1 MADAASQGNILEVD
15 LTTGDIETKPIP
27 RETLKRFLGGLGLN
41 SWLLYRHTDPETAP
55 LGPDNVVL
63 VSPGLLTGTEAPT
76 SPRVE
81 VTTKSPLTGLIG
93 TGNSGGYWGPRLKK
107 GGLDSL
113 MIRGASKKPVYLIID
128 DGDAYLRDAGDV
140 WGLDAYETTDELKRR
155 HGDEFSVMAIG
166 PAGENLVRFAAPVFD
181 KQHMPGRCHAGAV
194 LGSKKLKA
202 VAVKG
207 SHPVEVYDR
216 EAFEAAVAS
225 CEERIRGYPAWKARA
240 KAGSMGTIGVT
251 EEGVD
256 YDEVVGPYLRRGEPG
271 VYCPCMMEG
280 LYGCSLLAD
289 VKEGP
294 YAEVDVAC
302 AGLTLYS
309 GTADQYEIEL
319 PAAFKVNELCQ
330 RYGMDMFGSFF
341 YAYEL
346 CMRGVVSEEDVGLRL
361 ELGDDE
367 ALMNLLGMIANRK
380 GFGDVLAE
388 GAWRAAAAIGGD
400 AHKYVPTVKGLE
412 VMRLDPRAALKGN
425 VFTSMSILTNP
436 RGGDDLKGTH
446 GVSNYPGVSSWA
458 RKLGIDGEEYSRWL
472 LGWLDMPRGFKERV
486 FGDPPDINSPDE
498 LLMTYWYNHLTS
510 AYNSLGLCMFSSS
523 VADALGPSYQAE
535 LYSAATGV
543 EASAADIMETGER
556 IFNLMRMYI
565 VREGVRREND
575 HWPDSFYEE
584 PSPAGSEKGPAFD
597 RATFEEHLSRYY
609 RLRGWDERG
618 IPTEVTLRRLG
629 LEEIANDIPHCDP

>member
-1 MADAASQGNILEVD
+1 MAHVTSPGKILEVD
-15 LTTGDIETKPIP
+15 LTTGDTVTKPIP
-27 RETLKRFLGGLGLN
+27 RETSKRFLGGLGLN
-41 SWLLYRHTDPETAP
+41 AWLLYRHTGPDTDP

-63 VSPGLLTGTEAPT
+63 VSPGLLTGTMAPT

-81 VTTKSPLTGLIG
+81 VTTKSPLTDLIG

-107 GGLDSL
+107 AGLDSL
-113 MIRGASKKPVYLIID
+113 IIRGASEKPVYLVID
-128 DGDAYLRDAGDV
+128 EGDATLRGAGDI
-140 WGLDAYETTDELKRR
+140 WGLDSYEATDELKRR

-166 PAGENLVRFAAPVFD
+166 PAGENQVRFAAPVFD
-181 KQHMPGRCHAGAV
+181 RQHMPGRCHAGAV

-207 SHPVEVYDR
+207 SQPVEVHDR
-216 EAFEAAVAS
+216 EAFSEVVAR
-225 CEERIRGYPAWKARA
+225 CEERIRSYPAWKARA

-256 YDEVVGPYLRRGEPG
+256 YDEVVGPYLRRGDPG

-294 YAEVDVAC
+294 YAGVDVAC

-309 GTADQYEIEL
+309 GAAAQYGIGL

-346 CMRGVVSEEDVGLRL
+346 YMRGIISEETIGFRL
-361 ELGDDE
+361 KLGDDE
-367 ALMNLLGMIANRK
+367 ALMRLLGMIAYRE

-388 GAWRAAAAIGGD
+388 GALRAAAAIGGD
-400 AHKYVPTVKGLE
+400 AHRYVPAVKGLE
-412 VMRLDPRAALKGN
+412 VMRLDPRAAWKGN

-458 RKLGIDGEEYSRWL
+458 RKLGIDREEYGRWL
-472 LGWLDMPRGFKERV
+472 MGWLDMPGGFKERV
-486 FGDPPDINSPDE
+486 FGDPPDIGSPDE
-498 LLMTYWYNHLTS
+498 LLMTLWYNHLTS

-523 VADALGPSYQAE
+523 VADALGPSYQAA
-535 LYSAATGV
+535 LYSAAAGV
-543 EASAADIMETGER
+543 ETTAFDIMETGER

-565 VREGVRREND
+565 VREGVGRADD

-584 PSPAGSEKGPAFD
+584 PSTAGGEKGPPFD
-597 RATFEEHLSRYY
+597 RATFEEHLTRYY

-618 IPTEVTLRRLG
+618 IPKDDTLRRLG
-629 LEEIANDIPHCDP
+629 LDEIAGDPLSL

>member
-1 MADAASQGNILEVD
+1 MAHATSPGKILEVD
-15 LTTGDIETKPIP
+15 LTTGDTVTKPIP
-27 RETLKRFLGGLGLN
+27 RETSKRFLGGLGLN
-41 SWLLYRHTDPETAP
+41 AWLLYQHTGPDTDP

-63 VSPGLLTGTEAPT
+63 VSPGLLTGTMAPT

-93 TGNSGGYWGPRLKK
+93 TGNSGGYWGPRLKEA
-107 GGLDSL
+107 GLDSL
-113 MIRGASKKPVYLIID
+113 MVRGAPEKPVYLVID
-128 DGDAYLRDAGDV
+128 EGDAYLRGAADI
-140 WGLDAYETTDELKRR
+140 WGLDTYEATDELKSR
-155 HGDEFSVMAIG
+155 HGEEFSVMAIG

-181 KQHMPGRCHAGAV
+181 RQHMPGRCHAGAV

-202 VAVKG
+202 VVVKG
-207 SHPVEVYDR
+207 SRSVEVHDR
-216 EAFEAAVAS
+216 EAFSEAVAL
-225 CEERIRGYPAWKARA
+225 CEDRIRSYPAWKARA
-240 KAGSMGTIGVT
+240 RAGSMGTIGVT

-294 YAEVDVAC
+294 YAGVDVAC

-309 GTADQYEIEL
+309 GAAAQYGIGL

-346 CMRGVVSEEDVGLRL
+346 YMRGIVSEEDVGFRL

-367 ALMNLLGMIANRK
+367 ALMRLLGMIAHRK

-388 GAWRAAAAIGGD
+388 GARRAAEAIGGD
-400 AHKYVPTVKGLE
+400 AHRYVPAVKGLE
-412 VMRLDPRAALKGN
+412 VMRLDPRAAWKCN

-458 RKLGIDGEEYSRWL
+458 RKLGIDREEYGRWL
-472 LGWLDMPRGFKERV
+472 LEWLDMPGGFKERV
-486 FGDPPDINSPDE
+486 FGDPPDIGSPDE
-498 LLMTYWYNHLTS
+498 LLMTLWYNHLTS

-523 VADALGPSYQAE
+523 VADALGPSYQAA

-543 EASAADIMETGER
+543 ETTASDMMEAGER
-556 IFNLMRMYI
+556 VFNLMRMYI
-565 VREGVRREND
+565 VREGVRREDD
-575 HWPDSFYEE
+575 HWPDSFYKE
-584 PSPAGSEKGPAFD
+584 PSPAGGEKGPAFD
-597 RATFEEHLSRYY
+597 RATFERHLTRYY

-618 IPTEVTLRRLG
+618 IPTEETLRRLG
-629 LEEIANDIPHCDP
+629 LDDITGDTPSL

>member
-1 MADAASQGNILEVD
+1 MTRAASQGKMLEVD
-15 LTTGDIETKPIP
+15 LTTVETLEKTIP
-27 RETLKRFLGGLGLN
+27 RETSRRFLGGLGLN
-41 SWLLYRHTDPETAP
+41 TWLLYTHTGPETDP
-55 LGPDNVVL
+55 LGPENVVL
-63 VSPGLLTGTEAPT
+63 MSPGLLTGTEAPT

-93 TGNSGGYWGPRLKK
+93 TGNSGGYWGPRLK
-107 GGLDSL
+107 GAGLDSL
-113 MIRGASKKPVYLIID
+113 MVRGASDKPVYLVID
-128 DGDAYLRDAGDV
+128 EGDV
-140 WGLDAYETTDELKRR
+140 KLHDAADLWGLDTYETTDELKRR

-181 KQHMPGRCHAGAV
+181 RQHMPGRCHAGAV

-207 SHPVEVYDR
+207 SQPVEAHDR
-216 EAFEAAVAS
+216 EAFSEAVAM
-225 CEERIRGYPAWKARA
+225 CEERIRSYPAWKARA
-240 KAGSMGTIGVT
+240 RTGSMGTIGVT
-251 EEGVD
+251 DEGVN
-256 YDEVVGPYLRRGEPG
+256 YDDIVGPYLRRGEPG

-294 YAEVDVAC
+294 YAGVDVAC

-309 GTADQYEIEL
+309 GAAAEYGIGL

-346 CMRGVVSEEDVGLRL
+346 YMRGIVSEEDLGFRL
-361 ELGDDE
+361 ELGDEE
-367 ALMNLLGMIANRK
+367 ALMRLLGMIAYRE

-388 GAWRAAAAIGGD
+388 GARRAAAAIGGD
-400 AHKYVPTVKGLE
+400 AHKYVPAVKGLE

-425 VFTSMSILTNP
+425 VFTSMSMLTNP

-446 GVSNYPGVSSWA
+446 GVSNYPGVSSWG
-458 RKLGIDGEEYSRWL
+458 RKLGICEEDYSRWL
-472 LGWLDMPRGFKERV
+472 MEWLDMPGGFKERV
-486 FGDPPDINSPDE
+486 FGDPPDIGSPDE

-565 VREGVRREND
+565 VREGVRRLDD

-584 PSPAGSEKGPAFD
+584 PSPAGAEKGPAFD
-597 RATFEEHLSRYY
+597 RATFEEHLTRYY

-618 IPTEVTLRRLG
+618 IPTGETLRRLG
-629 LEEIANDIPHCDP
+629 LDEIADDIPSL

>member
-1 MADAASQGNILEVD
+1 VR
-15 LTTGDIETKPIP
+15 
-27 RETLKRFLGGLGLN
+27 RERR
-41 SWLLYRHTDPETAP
+41 SRVPATDP
-55 LGPDNVVL
+55 LGPENVVL
-63 VSPGLLTGTEAPT
+63 FSPGLLTGTEAPT
-76 SPRVE
+76 SPRIE

-93 TGNSGGYWGPRLKK
+93 TGNSGGHWGPRLKK
-107 GGLDSL
+107 AGVASL
-113 MIRGASKKPVYLIID
+113 MVKGASEKPVYLVVD
-128 DGDAYLRDAGDV
+128 EGDASLRDAGDL
-140 WGLDAYETTDELKRR
+140 WGLDTYETTDELKRR
-155 HGDEFSVMAIG
+155 YGMEFSVMAIG

-181 KQHMPGRCHAGAV
+181 RQHMPGRCHAGAV
-194 LGSKKLKA
+194 LGAKKLKA

-207 SHPVEVYDR
+207 SQPVEVHDR
-216 EAFEAAVAS
+216 EAFDAAVAL
-225 CEERIRGYPAWKARA
+225 CEERIRSYPAWKARA

-256 YDEVVGPYLRRGEPG
+256 YDDIVGPYLRRGEPG

-294 YAEVDVAC
+294 YAGVDIAC

-309 GTADQYEIEL
+309 GAAAQYRIGL

-346 CMRGVVSEEDVGLRL
+346 YMRGIVSEETMGFRL

-367 ALMNLLGMIANRK
+367 ALMRLLRMIAYRE

-388 GAWRAAAAIGGD
+388 GARRAAAAIGGD
-400 AHKYVPTVKGLE
+400 AARHVPAVKGLE
-412 VMRLDPRAALKGN
+412 VMRLDSRAALRGN

-446 GVSNYPGVSSWA
+446 GVSNYPGVSSWG
-458 RKLGIDGEEYSRWL
+458 RKLGIDETEYSRWL
-472 LGWLDMPRGFKERV
+472 MEWLDMPGGFKERV
-486 FGDPPDINSPDE
+486 FGDPPDIDSPDE

-543 EASAADIMETGER
+543 KASAADIMETGER
-556 IFNLMRMYI
+556 VFNLMRMYI
-565 VREGVRREND
+565 VREGVRRADD
-575 HWPDSFYEE
+575 HWPPSFYDE
-584 PSPAGSEKGPAFD
+584 PSPSVAEKGSPLDREAFD
-597 RATFEEHLSRYY
+597 GYLTRYY
-609 RLRGWDERG
+609 RLRGWDELG
-618 IPTEVTLRRLG
+618 IPTEETLRRLR
-629 LEEIANDIPHCDP
+629 LDEITGDPPIRG

>member
-1 MADAASQGNILEVD
+1 MTGAASQGNILEVD
-15 LTTGDIETKPIP
+15 LTTGDIVTKPIP
-27 RETLKRFLGGLGLN
+27 QETSRRFLGGLGLN
-41 SWLLYRHTDPETAP
+41 AWLLYRHTGPETDP
-55 LGPDNVVL
+55 LGPDNIVL
-63 VSPGLLTGTEAPT
+63 VSPGLLTGTDAPT

-81 VTTKSPLTGLIG
+81 VTAKSPLTGLIG
-93 TGNSGGYWGPRLKK
+93 TGNSGGHWGPRLKK
-107 GGLDSL
+107 AGLDSL
-113 MIRGASKKPVYLIID
+113 MVRGASEKPVYLIID
-128 DGDAYLRDAGDV
+128 EGDAYLRGAGDL
-140 WGLDAYETTDELKRR
+140 WGLDTYETTDELKRR
-155 HGDEFSVMAIG
+155 HGNEFSIMAIG

-181 KQHMPGRCHAGAV
+181 RQHMPGRCHAGSV
-194 LGSKKLKA
+194 LGGKKLKA

-207 SHPVEVYDR
+207 TQPVEVHDR
-216 EAFEAAVAS
+216 EAFSEAVAV
-225 CEERIRGYPAWKARA
+225 CEERIRSYPAWKARA

-251 EEGVD
+251 EMGVD
-256 YDEVVGPYLRRGEPG
+256 YDDIVGPYLRRGEPG

-294 YAEVDVAC
+294 YAGVDVAC

-309 GTADQYEIEL
+309 GTADQYGIGL

-330 RYGMDMFGSFF
+330 RYGMDMFGPFF

-346 CMRGVVSEEDVGLRL
+346 YMRGVVSEDDVGFRL
-361 ELGDDE
+361 ELGDEDT
-367 ALMNLLGMIANRK
+367 LMRLLRMIAYRE
-380 GFGDVLAE
+380 GFGDALAE
-388 GAWRAAAAIGGD
+388 GARRAAAAIGGD
-400 AHKYVPTVKGLE
+400 AHKHVPAVKGLE

-425 VFTSMSILTNP
+425 VFTSMSMLTNP

-446 GVSNYPGVSSWA
+446 GVSNYPGVSSWG
-458 RKLGIDGEEYSRWL
+458 RKLGIDREEYSSWL
-472 LGWLDMPRGFKERV
+472 MEWLDMPRGFKERV
-486 FGDPPDINSPDE
+486 FGDPPDIDSPDE

-510 AYNSLGLCMFSSS
+510 TYNSLGLCMFSSS
-523 VADALGPSYQAE
+523 VADALGPSYQAV

-543 EASAADIMETGER
+543 EASASEMMETGER

-565 VREGVRREND
+565 VREGVRREDD

-597 RATFEEHLSRYY
+597 RAAFEEHLTRYY

-618 IPTEVTLRRLG
+618 IPKEETLRRLG
-629 LEEIANDIPHCDP
+629 LDEAADDIPSQ